1 MTTWRKTIIAAALIA
16 TIALLPACGDGF
28 GTSGSGPGSAELN
41 GRGPGTQIM
50 DLPEGTYYL
59 EIEVSGN
66 KACVDSALGPLCEEQ
81 SFRLEVGQHQIANQ
95 RGETWADV
103 VELQV
108 GPVGHVQTRFPI
120 VIVAGSSASWK
131 LRFTP
136 KSRPTPTPLDI
147 GGTT

>member
-1 MTTWRKTIIAAALIA
+1 MTTWRKTIIAAGLIA
-16 TIALLPACGDGF
+16 TFTLLTACGDGF
-28 GTSGSGPGSAELN
+28 GSSGSGPGSAALN
-41 GRGPGTQIM
+41 GRGPSTQIM

-66 KACVDSALGPLCEEQ
+66 SACIDSALGPMCEDRV
-81 SFRLEVGQHQIANQ
+81 FTLEVGQHRIANQ
-95 RGETWADV
+95 RGEAWADV
-103 VELQV
+103 VELRV

-120 VIVAGSSASWK
+120 VIVAASSASWQ